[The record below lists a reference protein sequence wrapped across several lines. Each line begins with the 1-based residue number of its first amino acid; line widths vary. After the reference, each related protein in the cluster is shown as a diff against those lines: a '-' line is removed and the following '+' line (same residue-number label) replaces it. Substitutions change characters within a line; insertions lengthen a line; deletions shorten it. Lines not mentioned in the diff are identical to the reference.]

1 MEVSEAIK
9 KRRSVRKFQKKEINS
24 EIIDK
29 LSDALVSA
37 PSAGNL
43 QSRQFYFVFNEEVR
57 KKMSIAANRQQP
69 LLEAPLAVVCC
80 VDEERA
86 AKYGERGQKLL
97 AVCDVA
103 SAIENMMLLAV
114 DLGLATLWMGAF
126 DENQIKIILGLPDH
140 LRPVAI
146 VPVGYPDE
154 SPQPPNRLPKEQ
166 VITLIN

>member
-9 KRRSVRKFQKKEINS
+9 KRRSVRKFQKKELS
-24 EIIDK
+24 PEIIDK
-29 LSDALVSA
+29 LSEALISA

-43 QSRQFYFVFNEEVR
+43 QSRRFYFVFSQEIR
-57 KKMSIAANRQQP
+57 KKLSEAVNQRPP
-69 LLEAPLAVVCC
+69 LLDAPLAIVCC

-86 AKYGERGQKLL
+86 AKYGERGRKLF

-103 SAIENMMLLAV
+103 AAIENMMLLAV
-114 DLGLATLWMGAF
+114 DQGLATLWMGAF
-126 DENQIKIILGLPDH
+126 EESQVKSILGLPDH

-154 SPQPPNRLPKEQ
+154 SPQPPNRLPKDQ
-166 VITLIN
+166 VVSTIN